1 MQSVLG
7 YFDHSHLIFLMN
19 SSMVI
24 RDLTLRSAASFGS
37 FHLIRLLY
45 DEYMFFLIEHK
56 VADAMGKTTI
66 DIMTEVWTGDHAYHN
81 ITIHSSPCSIQ
92 GPYLELTHLIM
103 VRKASLMESLCVIA
117 IELFS

>member
-1 MQSVLG
+1 
-7 YFDHSHLIFLMN
+7 MN

-56 VADAMGKTTI
+56 VADALGKTTI
-66 DIMTEVWTGDHAYHN
+66 DIMTEVWTGEHACC
-81 ITIHSSPCSIQ
+81 T
-92 GPYLELTHLIM
+92 
-103 VRKASLMESLCVIA
+103 
-117 IELFS
+117 

>member
-1 MQSVLG
+1 MQCCLSLTRSYLCSFHV
-7 YFDHSHLIFLMN
+7 YFN

-66 DIMTEVWTGDHAYHN
+66 DIMTEVWTGDHACHN
-81 ITIHSSPCSIQ
+81 VT
-92 GPYLELTHLIM
+92 TH
-103 VRKASLMESLCVIA
+103 
-117 IELFS
+117 F